1 MNVLLP
7 GNQIQSNISVSNR
20 HNPTNVSAAG
30 GSGPIR
36 SEVIEPIKK
45 ISKMDSAT
53 FDMEF
58 LKSQE
63 GQEQMDEILEV
74 ANKIIF
80 GNGTHFKFQVHEK
93 TGATM
98 VKMID
103 TETNEIIKEFPS
115 EKVLN
120 IITGLC
126 ELAGIL
132 IDEKA

>member
-7 GNQIQSNISVSNR
+7 GNQIQSNPLVSNR
-20 HNPTNVSAAG
+20 HNPTNSSALA
-30 GSGPIR
+30 S
-36 SEVIEPIKK
+36 SDLDNIEPIQK
-45 ISKMDSAT
+45 ISKLELAT
-53 FDMEF
+53 FDMDY
-58 LKSQE
+58 LKSDE
-63 GQEQMDEILEV
+63 GQEQMHEMLEV

-80 GNGTHFKFQVHEK
+80 GNGTHFKFQIHEK

-120 IITGLC
+120 IIAGLC

-132 IDEKA
+132 FDEKA